1 MWFQKRKER
10 QHILQQQNLS
20 DNDTDNNKNIKEEKR
35 NRNCGHFIF
44 KNRVDIAM
52 NEPISIQIQIQI
64 ETNHHYL
71 NNNNIKHNQPLH
83 NFTS

>member
-52 NEPISIQIQIQI
+52 NEPISIQIQI
-64 ETNHHYL
+64 ETTL
-71 NNNNIKHNQPLH
+71 GPSLP
-83 NFTS
+83 

>member
-1 MWFQKRKER
+1 M
-10 QHILQQQNLS
+10 ILIII
-20 DNDTDNNKNIKEEKR
+20 KNIKEEKR

-64 ETNHHYL
+64 ETTL
-71 NNNNIKHNQPLH
+71 GSSLP
-83 NFTS
+83 